1 MRKAVLATLFLV
13 IACIASTAGAATIDV
28 HLDRG
33 NYKGPLTVHLGLA
46 DEEHEPKWIATR
58 TAGKDALRF
67 EKLDAAVYVLGVHGA
82 EPTQKLTQ
90 KVVVGETDERRVSIA
105 LPARTLS
112 GQFTHGGK
120 PLAGVTVILE
130 HEQWHWTASLVT
142 GADGALFASLWDE
155 GAFRIDLRGGTL
167 TAPVKM
173 RTALTGSPVAR
184 IAVDLPT
191 RRISGT
197 VVDDKGAPLANARVV
212 LRSTRA
218 GMTAPIAVATD
229 AKGRFAYPAVEP
241 GKQTLRV
248 TADGYLA
255 SAKTIINVA
264 AADEVIERRIVLES
278 GRPRA
283 LELVDAA
290 GAKVARATVLTV
302 AEGQLLALTAS
313 DANGRARIATPSG
326 AASVVWILPP
336 DGSLAAIRFDA
347 GDVSTARRV
356 VVPEA
361 SASLNVDTLLTDG
374 TPLPNVS
381 LLMRYNGELVPPEV
395 ARLLRNGGNSLATN
409 ENGRAELARIPSGQ
423 YEFWPYMTDDEAEA
437 LMASATE
444 GRAPV
449 NVSVAEGP
457 HRATVR
463 FDKRN

>member
-1 MRKAVLATLFLV
+1 MHKAVLATLLF
-13 IACIASTAGAATIDV
+13 AASAAGTATIDV
-28 HLDRG
+28 HLERG
-33 NYKGPLTVHLGLA
+33 SYKGPLTVRLGLA
-46 DEEHEPKWIATR
+46 DEDHEPKWIASR

-67 EKLDAAVYVLGVHGA
+67 EKLDAAVYVLGIHGA

-90 KVVVGETDERRVSIA
+90 KVVVGETDERRVSIE
-105 LPARTLS
+105 LPARTMT
-112 GQFTHGGK
+112 GRFTHGGK
-120 PLAGVTVILE
+120 PLAGVTVLLE
-130 HEQWHWTASLVT
+130 HEQWHWTAPLVT
-142 GADGALFASLWDE
+142 GADGALFAALWDE
-155 GAFRIDLRGGTL
+155 GAFRVDLRGGTL

-173 RTALTGSPVAR
+173 RTTLTGSPVAR
-184 IAVDLPT
+184 LAVDLPA

-197 VVDDKGAPLANARVV
+197 VVDDRGVPVANARVV
-212 LRSTRA
+212 LRATRA

-229 AKGRFAYPAVEP
+229 AKGRFAYPGIEP

-255 SAKTIINVA
+255 SARMTFNVA
-264 AADEVIERRIVLES
+264 AADDVIERRIVLES

-290 GAKVARATVLTV
+290 GASVARATVLTV
-302 AEGQLLALTAS
+302 SEGQILALATS
-313 DANGRARIATPSG
+313 DAGGRARIATPSG
-326 AASVVWILPP
+326 SASVVWILPP
-336 DGSLAAIRFDA
+336 NGSLAAVRFD
-347 GDVSTARRV
+347 GDDVRTAHRI

-361 SASLNVDTLLTDG
+361 TASLNVDTLLTEG

-381 LLMRYNGELVPPEV
+381 LLMRYNGELVPPDV
-395 ARLLRNGGNSLATN
+395 ARLLRNGGNSLTTN
-409 ENGRAELARIPSGQ
+409 ENGRAELAHIPPGQ
-423 YEFWPYMTDDEAEA
+423 YEFWPYTTDDEAEA

-449 NVSVAEGP
+449 HVSVAEGP